1 MRHKNQRSYPQMSFY
16 MTQNNILAEIFL
28 EIAESIRDR
37 KRSQKGLYFPLL
49 FVLLLMSV
57 LF

>member
-1 MRHKNQRSYPQMSFY
+1 MRHEIQRSYPKMSFY
-16 MTQNNILAEIFL
+16 MTQNNMLAEIFL

-37 KRSQKGLYFPLL
+37 KGLRLYLPLL
-49 FVLLLMSV
+49 FVLLLMLV